1 MSYGPNRWGV
11 HPKSTAI
18 KAGGIKMFFRHPKLA
33 GHVFADTNIDEID
46 VSRACKLNDT
56 FFDAQPAMDSAY
68 QEVLV
73 DGSVITITNNLLAG
87 NMTLQVLEQG
97 GFVGRGDFITALQ
110 LIQSNG
116 DGVGGVFTTVR
127 NFDGI
132 TRVRVYYGVF
142 VKNLPHERVAGNAVV
157 PYPVQLYYAGWFDG
171 VGSED
176 VVSKDYIWAVGNSRG
191 TKGIY
196 RPFAENQLDTTDP
209 VSGAVA
215 AVPLHSDL
223 TGGNVDDTLSFI
235 DIPGV
240 KVPVEDTSGA
250 EIPLVYPHGDL
261 VYEQPAGG
269 QAESDMNHYGSVPTP

>member
-1 MSYGPNRWGV
+1 MAYGPNRWGV

-33 GHVFADTNIDEID
+33 GHVFAGTNIDEID
-46 VSRACKLNDT
+46 VSRACKLNET

-73 DGSVITITNNLLAG
+73 DGSVITITNTLLAG
-87 NMTLQVLEQG
+87 TMTLQVLEQG

-116 DGVGGVFTTVR
+116 DSVGGTFTTVR

-142 VKNLPHERVAGNAVV
+142 VRNLPHERVAGNAVV

-171 VGSED
+171 VGSEQA
-176 VVSKDYIWAVGNSRG
+176 VTKDYVWATGNSRG
-191 TKGIY
+191 VIGNVK
-196 RPFAENQLDTTDP
+196 PFTENQIDSTDP
-209 VSGAVA
+209 AAGAVPA
-215 AVPLHSDL
+215 IPIHTDK
-223 TGGNVDDTLSFI
+223 TGGNVDDPTAFM

-240 KVPVEDTSGA
+240 KPPTDDTSGA
-250 EIPLVYPHGDL
+250 DTPLTYPYGNLVYN
-261 VYEQPAGG
+261 QPAGG
-269 QAESDMNHYGSVPTP
+269 QSEADMRYYNP

>member
-18 KAGGIKMFFRHPKLA
+18 KAGGIKMFYRHPKLA
-33 GHVFADTNIDEID
+33 GHVFNGTNIDEID

-56 FFDAQPAMDSAY
+56 FLDAQPAIDSSY

-87 NMTLQVLEQG
+87 TLTLQVLEQG

-110 LIQSNG
+110 LVQSSG
-116 DGVGGVFTTVR
+116 DGVGGTFTAVR

-142 VKNLPHERVAGNAVV
+142 VRHLPHERIAGNAVV
-157 PYPVQLYYAGWFDG
+157 PYPVQLHYAGWFDG

-176 VVSKDYIWAVGNSRG
+176 VVSKEYLWAVGNSRG

-196 RPFAENQLDTTDP
+196 RPFSENQKDNTNPET
-209 VSGAVA
+209 GEVA
-215 AVPLHSDL
+215 ATPLHTDL
-223 TGGNVDDTLSFI
+223 TGGNVDDLTTFM

-240 KVPVEDTSGA
+240 KIPVEDTSGSEVA
-250 EIPLVYPHGDL
+250 LQYAHGDL
-261 VYEQPAGG
+261 VYQQPAGG
-269 QAESDMNHYGSVPTP
+269 QSESDMTYFGPKP

>member
-1 MSYGPNRWGV
+1 MPYGPNRWGV

-18 KAGGIKMFFRHPKLA
+18 KAGGIKMFYRHPKLA
-33 GHVFADTNIDEID
+33 GHVFRGTNIDEID

-87 NMTLQVLEQG
+87 TMTLQVLEQG
-97 GFVGRGDFITALQ
+97 GFVGKGDFITALQ
-110 LIQSNG
+110 LVQSNG
-116 DGVGGVFTTVR
+116 DSVGGTFTTVR

-142 VKNLPHERVAGNAVV
+142 VRNVPHEKVAGNAVV

-176 VVSKDYIWAVGNSRG
+176 VTTKDYIWAVGNSRG
-191 TKGIY
+191 TKGVY
-196 RPFAENQLDTTDP
+196 KPFTENQADTTDP
-209 VSGAVA
+209 ESGSVA
-215 AVPLHSDL
+215 AIALHSDL
-223 TGGNVDDTLSFI
+223 TGGNVDDLTAYM
-235 DIPGV
+235 DIPGI
-240 KVPVEDTSGA
+240 KPPVEDTSGA
-250 EIPLVYPHGDL
+250 EVTLNYPYGNV

-269 QAESDMNHYGSVPTP
+269 QSEADMKFYGPKP

>member
-33 GHVFADTNIDEID
+33 GHVSNVTNIDEID

-56 FFDAQPAMDSAY
+56 FLDAQPAMDSAY

-87 NMTLQVLEQG
+87 TLTLQVLEQG
-97 GFVGRGDFITALQ
+97 GFVGRGCFITALQ
-110 LIQSNG
+110 LVQSSG
-116 DGVGGVFTTVR
+116 DGLGGTFTTVR

-142 VKNLPHERVAGNAVV
+142 VRNVPHERVAGNAVV

-171 VGSED
+171 VGQSDINRE
-176 VVSKDYIWAVGNSRG
+176 YIWAVANSRG

-196 RPFAENQLDTTDP
+196 RPFTENQRDATDP
-209 VSGAVA
+209 ESGAVA
-215 AVPLHSDL
+215 SVPIHTDNTGGTVDDLNAFSDL
-223 TGGNVDDTLSFI
+223 PGSGTPFDDVT
-235 DIPGV
+235 
-240 KVPVEDTSGA
+240 GA
-250 EIPLVYPHGDL
+250 ETPMVYPNGTLVYQ
-261 VYEQPAGG
+261 QPASS
-269 QAESDMNHYGSVPTP
+269 QVTAPIESD